1 MSYAAVTKDA
11 AQLSIRAFYKAVKLS
26 SKEKVMEKWALVFP
40 GQGSQYVGMGA
51 DLFKEFGS
59 FRGVFS
65 RAQDITGM
73 DIAGICLE
81 GPQDVLDQ
89 TVHTQLAVL
98 TFELA
103 TYDIFK
109 GHIGAAAPAVAAGH
123 SLGEYSALYAAGSL
137 GLEEAITIV
146 HARAKRHQEAL
157 PPGVGAMAAVLGLDY
172 EAVVKVCTTC
182 SLPGE
187 SLDLAN
193 LNAPNQIVISGNA
206 RAVERV
212 GKMARKAGIKKFVPL
227 PISVPCHSRLLS
239 EAAELFSGDLGE
251 IDFQPCLIPVVP
263 NYDPSRFHS
272 PDNSRELL
280 RRQMVSPVR
289 WQETVERMTALGV
302 TTVVEIGPRR
312 VLSGLIKNVDRQMRL
327 LYVGD
332 GESLLKTA
340 ASL

>member
-1 MSYAAVTKDA
+1 
-11 AQLSIRAFYKAVKLS
+11 
-26 SKEKVMEKWALVFP
+26 MEKWALVFP

-51 DLFKEFGS
+51 DLFKEFEA
-59 FRGVFS
+59 FRDVFS
-65 RAQDITGM
+65 RSRDVTGM
-73 DIAGICLE
+73 DIAKICLE
-81 GPQDVLDQ
+81 GPQGVLDQ

-103 TYDIFK
+103 AYELFK
-109 GHIGAAAPAVAAGH
+109 AHIGTAAPTVAAGH

-137 GLEEAITIV
+137 KLEETIAIV
-146 HARAKRHQEAL
+146 QARARRHQEAL
-157 PPGVGAMAAVLGLDY
+157 PPGVGAMAAILGLDY
-172 EAVVKVCTTC
+172 EAVAKVCTTC

-212 GKMARKAGIKKFVPL
+212 GEMAREAGIKKFVPL

-239 EAAELFSGDLGE
+239 EAAELFSGDLAK
-251 IDFQPCLIPVVP
+251 IAFHPCLIPVVP
-263 NYDPSRFHS
+263 NYDPSRLHS
-272 PDNSRELL
+272 PDCSRELL
-280 RRQMVSPVR
+280 QRQMVSPVR
-289 WQETVERMTALGV
+289 WQETVERMTSMGV
-302 TTVVEIGPRR
+302 STVVEIGPRR
-312 VLSGLIKNVDRQMRL
+312 VLSGLIKNIDRQLRL

-332 GESLLKTA
+332 SESLLKTA

>member
-1 MSYAAVTKDA
+1 
-11 AQLSIRAFYKAVKLS
+11 
-26 SKEKVMEKWALVFP
+26 
-40 GQGSQYVGMGA
+40 MGA
-51 DLFKEFGS
+51 DLFSKFEV
-59 FRGVFS
+59 FRNVFS

-73 DIAGICLE
+73 DIGRICLE

-103 TYDIFK
+103 AYEIFK
-109 GHIGAAAPAVAAGH
+109 SHIGAAAPTVAAGH

-137 GLEEAITIV
+137 GFEETILIV
-146 HARAKRHQEAL
+146 QARAKRHQEAL

-172 EAVVKVCTTC
+172 EAVAKVCSRC

-187 SLDLAN
+187 SLDLAI

-212 GKMARKAGIKKFVPL
+212 GEMAKEAGIMRFVPL
-227 PISVPCHSRLLS
+227 PISVPCHSRLLN
-239 EAAELFSGDLGE
+239 EAAALFSGDLAK
-251 IDFQPCLIPVVP
+251 IDFQPCLIPVIP
-263 NYDPSRFHS
+263 NYDPSLFHS

-312 VLSGLIKNVDRQMRL
+312 VLSGLIKNINRQLRL
-327 LYVGD
+327 FYAGD

>member
-1 MSYAAVTKDA
+1 
-11 AQLSIRAFYKAVKLS
+11 
-26 SKEKVMEKWALVFP
+26 MEKWALVFP

-51 DLFKEFGS
+51 DLFNEFEA
-59 FRGVFS
+59 FRDVFS
-65 RAQDITGM
+65 RTQDVTGM
-73 DIAGICLE
+73 DIAKICLE
-81 GPQDVLDQ
+81 GPQGVLDQ

-103 TYDIFK
+103 AYEIFK
-109 GHIGAAAPAVAAGH
+109 VQIGAATPTVAAGH

-137 GLEEAITIV
+137 KLEETIAIV
-146 HARAKRHQEAL
+146 QARAKRHQEAL
-157 PPGVGAMAAVLGLDY
+157 PPGVGAMAAILGLDY
-172 EAVVKVCTTC
+172 EAVAKVCATC

-212 GKMARKAGIKKFVPL
+212 GEMAREAGIKKFVPL

-239 EAAELFSGDLGE
+239 EAAELFSGDLAK
-251 IDFQPCLIPVVP
+251 IDFKPCLIPVIP

-272 PDNSRELL
+272 PDCSRELL
-280 RRQMVSPVR
+280 QRQMVSPVR
-289 WQETVERMTALGV
+289 WQETVERITALGV
-302 TTVVEIGPRR
+302 STVVEIGPRR
-312 VLSGLIKNVDRQMRL
+312 VLSGLIKNIDRQLRL

>member
-1 MSYAAVTKDA
+1 
-11 AQLSIRAFYKAVKLS
+11 
-26 SKEKVMEKWALVFP
+26 MEKWGLVFP

-51 DLFKEFGS
+51 DLFREFDA
-59 FRGVFS
+59 FRGIFS

-103 TYDIFK
+103 AYEIFK
-109 GHIGAAAPAVAAGH
+109 GHIGGAAPAVAAGH

-137 GLEEAITIV
+137 GLEETITIV
-146 HARAKRHQEAL
+146 QARAKRHQEAL
-157 PPGVGAMAAVLGLDY
+157 PPGIGAMAAILGLDY
-172 EAVVKVCTTC
+172 EAVMRVCTTC

-187 SLDLAN
+187 PLDLAN

-212 GKMARKAGIKKFVPL
+212 GEMAREAGIKKFVPL
-227 PISVPCHSRLLS
+227 PISVPCHSLLLT
-239 EAAELFSGDLGE
+239 EAAELFSGDLAK
-251 IDFQPCLIPVVP
+251 IDFKPCLIPVIP

-289 WQETVERMTALGV
+289 WQETVERMTALGI
-302 TTVVEIGPRR
+302 TTVVEIGPRK
-312 VLSGLIKNVDRQMRL
+312 VLAGLIKNINRQMRL

-340 ASL
+340 ASLQYG

>member
-1 MSYAAVTKDA
+1 
-11 AQLSIRAFYKAVKLS
+11 
-26 SKEKVMEKWALVFP
+26 MEKWALVFP

-51 DLFKEFGS
+51 DLFMKYEA
-59 FRGVFS
+59 FRDVFS
-65 RAQDITGM
+65 RTQAVSGM
-73 DIAGICLE
+73 DIAKICLE

-103 TYDIFK
+103 AYEIFK
-109 GHIGAAAPAVAAGH
+109 ELIGAATPTVAAGH

-137 GLEEAITIV
+137 GLEETITIV
-146 HARAKRHQEAL
+146 QARGKRHQEAL
-157 PPGVGAMAAVLGLDY
+157 PPGVGSMAAILGLDY
-172 EAVVKVCTTC
+172 KAVAKICTTC

-206 RAVERV
+206 RAMARV
-212 GKMARKAGIKKFVPL
+212 GEMAREAGIKKFVPL

-239 EAAELFSGDLGE
+239 DAAELFSGDLAK

-312 VLSGLIKNVDRQMRL
+312 VLSGLIKSIDRQLRL

>member
-1 MSYAAVTKDA
+1 MAYAAVTKDTV
-11 AQLSIRAFYKAVKLS
+11 QRSIRTFYEAVKLS
-26 SKEKVMEKWALVFP
+26 NKEKAMEKWALVFP

-51 DLFKEFGS
+51 DLFKEFDA

-65 RAQDITGM
+65 QAQDITGM
-73 DIAGICLE
+73 DIARICLE

-103 TYDIFK
+103 AYEIFK
-109 GHIGAAAPAVAAGH
+109 GHIGGSAPTVAAGH

-137 GLEEAITIV
+137 GLEETITIV
-146 HARAKRHQEAL
+146 QARAKRHQEAL

-172 EAVVKVCTTC
+172 EAVAKVCTTC

-212 GKMARKAGIKKFVPL
+212 GEMAREAGIKKFVPL

-239 EAAELFSGDLGE
+239 EAAELFSGDLAK
-251 IDFQPCLIPVVP
+251 IDFHPCLIPVIP

-280 RRQMVSPVR
+280 WRQMVSPVR

-312 VLSGLIKNVDRQMRL
+312 VLSGLIKNIDRQMRL
-327 LYVGD
+327 FYVGD